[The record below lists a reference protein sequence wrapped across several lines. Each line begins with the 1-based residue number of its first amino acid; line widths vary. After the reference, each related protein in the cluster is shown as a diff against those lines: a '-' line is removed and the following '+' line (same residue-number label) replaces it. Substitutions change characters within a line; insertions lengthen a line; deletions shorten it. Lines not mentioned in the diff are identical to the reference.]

1 MKVTRYLC
9 AGAALFLCGC
19 STTPKPQVIVE
30 QRFVERHIPSTLKRP
45 CPPIWKKAGGPE
57 VVGDLIDRGDV
68 NEAGLRICAAR
79 MNKII
84 VWDKGG

>member
-1 MKVTRYLC
+1 V
-9 AGAALFLCGC
+9 
-19 STTPKPQVIVE
+19 VIE
-30 QRFVERHIPSTLKRP
+30 QRFTVRHIPSTLKRP
-45 CPPIWKKAGGPE
+45 CPDIWRKAGGPE

-84 VWDKGG
+84 AWDKQ